1 MVGDDH
7 VHEQPGEVCQEDDE
21 DNEDDEDDEHDE
33 DDEESPGEVCQE
45 AGDHLEGEEDED
57 GHPVEQVGHDGRG
70 EAQSVLVALLD
81 VVEGDY
87 L

>member
-1 MVGDDH
+1 MIGDDH
-7 VHEQPGEVCQEDDE
+7 VDEQPGEVCQG
-21 DNEDDEDDEHDE
+21 

-57 GHPVEQVGHDGRG
+57 GHPVEQVGHDGGG
-70 EAQSVLVALLD
+70 EAQPVLVALLD

>member
-7 VHEQPGEVCQEDDE
+7 VDEQPGEVCQEDDE
-21 DNEDDEDDEHDE
+21 D

>member
-1 MVGDDH
+1 MVGNNH
-7 VHEQPGEVCQEDDE
+7 VDQQPGEVCQGD
-21 DNEDDEDDEHDE
+21 DE
-33 DDEESPGEVCQE
+33 DDEESPGEVGQE
-45 AGDHLEGEEDED
+45 PGDHLEGEEDED

-70 EAQSVLVALLD
+70 EAQSVLVVLLD

>member
-7 VHEQPGEVCQEDDE
+7 LDKQPGEVCQD
-21 DNEDDEDDEHDE
+21 DDEDDE
-33 DDEESPGEVCQE
+33 EESPGQVCQE

>member
-7 VHEQPGEVCQEDDE
+7 VDEQPGEVYQED
-21 DNEDDEDDEHDE
+21 DE

-45 AGDHLEGEEDED
+45 PGDHLEGEEDED